1 MKVKIIFILIILSRI
16 VDLYT
21 TKLAIDDFLL
31 QEQNLI
37 VKLFKLEMKTF
48 LLFELLLAFLLGFC
62 YLYYK
67 KNESL
72 FKIGEPHFFSYITL
86 FFFSRRQ
93 IKLSDGLFKIK
104 LSRVLVLFGGVIPIY
119 VIVTSLLFSI
129 NNYWV
134 YWYQEKNQRAI
145 KYYHLFAEF
154 YFFDFIIF
162 VFPPLFLFYLLY
174 RKLKLEYLNNK
185 ALSLS

>member
-48 LLFELLLAFLLGFC
+48 FLFELLLAFLLGFC

-93 IKLSDGLFKIK
+93 VKLSDGLFKIK

-145 KYYHLFAEF
+145 KYYRSEEHTSELQSRPHLVCRLLLEKKKKKKK
-154 YFFDFIIF
+154 III
-162 VFPPLFLFYLLY
+162 YIKK
-174 RKLKLEYLNNK
+174 R
-185 ALSLS
+185 

>member
-16 VDLYT
+16 IDLYT

-72 FKIGEPHFFSYITL
+72 FKIGEPHFFFLYHTFL
-86 FFFSRRQ
+86 FFKKIVKVIRR
-93 IKLSDGLFKIK
+93 
-104 LSRVLVLFGGVIPIY
+104 VI
-119 VIVTSLLFSI
+119 
-129 NNYWV
+129 
-134 YWYQEKNQRAI
+134 
-145 KYYHLFAEF
+145 
-154 YFFDFIIF
+154 
-162 VFPPLFLFYLLY
+162 
-174 RKLKLEYLNNK
+174 
-185 ALSLS
+185 